1 MHVAPPSCTWFS
13 VGVWDVFAHGC
24 LHFTWTAVYPAVS
37 HFQRFLIGW
46 PDLELS
52 VCAITRGKSLVAPF
66 LACANLFLHFGK
78 GSFFSVLCIVRAQ
91 LSAAPSRNSR
101 LIVAFVTR
109 QAVFGLRHGLG
120 RSDGQT
126 PGSAARTTSS
136 LGLTHGSRSG
146 LKCASPAR
154 VGKLVFTV
162 RKICRTMATAHAA
175 GRRFTRSELLQ
186 NGGQKKHAEDAG

>member
-1 MHVAPPSCTWFS
+1 MNFLCARLRVGPFS
-13 VGVWDVFAHGC
+13 GLCEF
-24 LHFTWTAVYPAVS
+24 VS
-37 HFQRFLIGW
+37 SFWKRFIF
-46 PDLELS
+46 LS
-52 VCAITRGKSLVAPF
+52 FVHRARS
-66 LACANLFLHFGK
+66 
-78 GSFFSVLCIVRAQ
+78 IVR
-91 LSAAPSRNSR
+91 SAFPQFKSDCCLRNPASS
-101 LIVAFVTR
+101 
-109 QAVFGLRHGLG
+109 G
-120 RSDGQT
+120 DGQT

-186 NGGQKKHAEDAG
+186 NGGQKKNMQRMQADSRTSSLQTSLPGKTQSKMMLSKWRHECGHRTSLLFD

>member
-1 MHVAPPSCTWFS
+1 MNFLCARLR
-13 VGVWDVFAHGC
+13 VGSP
-24 LHFTWTAVYPAVS
+24 L
-37 HFQRFLIGW
+37 W
-46 PDLELS
+46 PLFW
-52 VCAITRGKSLVAPF
+52 LVRICF
-66 LACANLFLHFGK
+66 FILGK
-78 GSFFSVLCIVRAQ
+78 GSFFRVLCIVRAQ

-175 GRRFTRSELLQ
+175 VRRFTRSELLQ
-186 NGGQKKHAEDAG
+186 NGGQKNMQRMQADSRTSSFQTSLPGKTQSRMMLSK